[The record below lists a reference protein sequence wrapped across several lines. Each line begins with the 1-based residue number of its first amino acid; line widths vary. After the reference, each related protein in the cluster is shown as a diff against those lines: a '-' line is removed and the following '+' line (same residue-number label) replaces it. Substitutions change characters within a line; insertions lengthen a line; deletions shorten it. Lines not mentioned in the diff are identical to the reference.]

1 MADSRIISE
10 DTITIYKKV
19 LRTAEKTG
27 LMYFPAA
34 SADNVAVPEIPKETA
49 GAQGTGACG
58 AGAQKAGH

>member
-1 MADSRIISE
+1 M
-10 DTITIYKKV
+10 YKKV

-27 LMYFPAA
+27 LIYFPAA